1 MHTFLIS
8 IIINTHRQL
17 ACVFFLF
24 IQGEMDMFELGYG
37 EKYYLHD
44 NEVTVEYD
52 GFETL
57 ITHDYEREWVKI
69 ED

>member
-1 MHTFLIS
+1 M
-8 IIINTHRQL
+8 
-17 ACVFFLF
+17 V
-24 IQGEMDMFELGYG
+24 ELGYS

-57 ITHDYEREWVKI
+57 ITPDCERELIKI

>member
-1 MHTFLIS
+1 
-8 IIINTHRQL
+8 
-17 ACVFFLF
+17 
-24 IQGEMDMFELGYG
+24 MFELGYG

-69 ED
+69 EDWAYET